1 MYVLKAKI
9 KLKREI
15 VTHGITEGAGIDNIN
30 VLLLGE
36 IGNFL
41 ILEYQNIRTNS
52 RRWKK
57 FILQQCRVRL
67 CGSRHWKGQRGVQ
80 R

>member
-41 ILEYQNIRTNS
+41 MFEYQNIRN
-52 RRWKK
+52 KIMK
-57 FILQQCRVRL
+57 
-67 CGSRHWKGQRGVQ
+67 
-80 R
+80 